1 MLHHRPL
8 LVAALLAAGLDAIA
22 QDARD
27 ILKRSEEHLRG
38 NTAIAEMTIRIER
51 LKWTREMAM
60 KSWSRGD
67 DDFLILITA
76 PAKDKGTAFLK
87 HGREL
92 WNWVPAV
99 ERTVKLPPSMM
110 GQSWMGTDFTN
121 DDLVKSASAVDDY
134 DHVLEGEE
142 PQQGRPCWRIR
153 MTPHEDAGVVW
164 DHVLVWIDQQDL
176 LQLRM
181 EFYDEDGELVN
192 TMVNSGI
199 REMGGRMI
207 PVRMEMT
214 PADKPGQRTVIEYV
228 SLVYDRPIPDDFFT
242 VQQLRKVR

>member
-1 MLHHRPL
+1 MLQHRPL

-27 ILKRSEEHLRG
+27 IVKRSEEHLRG

-51 LKWTREMAM
+51 PKWTREMAM

-121 DDLVKSASAVDDY
+121 DDLVKSASTVDDY

-199 REMGGRMI
+199 REMGGRVI

>member
-1 MLHHRPL
+1 MLQHRPL

-27 ILKRSEEHLRG
+27 IVKRSEEHLRG

-51 LKWTREMAM
+51 PKWTREMAM

-142 PQQGRPCWRIR
+142 PQQGRACWRIR

-199 REMGGRMI
+199 REMGGRVI